1 MQRKSRTPVGPLSTH
16 SSIHLLVDLDALPA
30 IRVNQ
35 AMLADVTGEPT
46 VYLHIEAENHTAGLD
61 HTATFTVSGPDKAI
75 RQLLDDCRAALDG
88 LPPPSSEH
96 PEAGARCES

>member
-1 MQRKSRTPVGPLSTH
+1 MQSKSRIPVGPLSSH

-35 AMLADVTGEPT
+35 AMLADVAGEPT
-46 VYLHIEAENHTAGLD
+46 VYLHIEAEDHTASLD

-88 LPPPSSEH
+88 LQPPSSEH
-96 PEAGARCES
+96 AEESARCGS